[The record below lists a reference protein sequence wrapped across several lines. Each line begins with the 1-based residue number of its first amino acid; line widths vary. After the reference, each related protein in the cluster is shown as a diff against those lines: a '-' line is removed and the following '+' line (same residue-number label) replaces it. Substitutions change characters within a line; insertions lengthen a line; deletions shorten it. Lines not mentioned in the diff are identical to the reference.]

1 MEGGAV
7 TWGLAC
13 AAQWSVSNES
23 LTERALLPTAATAN
37 TSLHH
42 SLIVVSRLILAV
54 SAPAFASLTTQ
65 RGTFLLL
72 CHVSIWPHWHTLVRD
87 KVGTKRYKKTT
98 TFC

>member
-23 LTERALLPTAATAN
+23 LTERAHWQLLPRAATAN

-42 SLIVVSRLILAV
+42 SFIVVSRLILAV

-65 RGTFLLL
+65 RGTFLL
-72 CHVSIWPHWHTLVRD
+72 
-87 KVGTKRYKKTT
+87 
-98 TFC
+98 